1 MNIFKIISLAV
12 FAILTVLIGMV
23 TYIYVITELHSDTFV
38 GICAFIVSCVFMVMI
53 YFTLRWMVVD
63 AYPKIRHARKKPK
76 IISPPPKDTPRSN
89 SEALE
94 KVISYTQNEMSK
106 YARAEDMP
114 TLLKIAEDFANKKKL
129 PTALQVD
136 RETSKLTPMDVLHFG
151 RNLKTLADNNWSGP
165 QVASFLKRAFPKIL
179 DTWAEKTITSKLT
192 YDGGK
197 FRVTL
202 LSELK

>member
-1 MNIFKIISLAV
+1 MNIFKIISLTV
-12 FAILTVLIGMV
+12 YAIFTVLVGVV

-38 GICAFIVSCVFMVMI
+38 GICAFMVSCVFMVMV
-53 YFTLRWMVVD
+53 YFTIRWMVVD
-63 AYPKIRHARKKPK
+63 AYPKIRQVRKKPK
-76 IISPPPKDTPRSN
+76 VISLPPENN

-94 KVISYTQNEMSK
+94 KVISYTQDEMSQ

-114 TLLKIAEDFANKKKL
+114 TLLKIAEDFANRKRS
-129 PTALQVD
+129 PTVLDVD

-151 RNLKTLADNNWSGP
+151 RNLKALADNNWSGI
-165 QVASFLKRAFPKIL
+165 QVARFLKKAFPKIL
-179 DTWAEKTITSKLT
+179 GNWAEKTVNSKLT

-202 LSELK
+202 LNERK

>member
-12 FAILTVLIGMV
+12 YAILTVLVGVV

-38 GICAFIVSCVFMVMI
+38 GICAFIVSSVFMVMI

-63 AYPKIRHARKKPK
+63 AYPKIRQARKKLEV
-76 IISPPPKDTPRSN
+76 ISPPPENN

-114 TLLKIAEDFANKKKL
+114 TILKIAEDFANKKRM
-129 PTALQVD
+129 PTALEVD
-136 RETSKLTPMDVLHFG
+136 RETSQLTPMDVLHFG
-151 RNLKTLADNNWSGP
+151 RNLKALADNN
-165 QVASFLKRAFPKIL
+165 
-179 DTWAEKTITSKLT
+179 
-192 YDGGK
+192 
-197 FRVTL
+197 
-202 LSELK
+202 

>member
-63 AYPKIRHARKKPK
+63 AYPKIRQARKKPK
-76 IISPPPKDTPRSN
+76 IISPPPKNTPQNN
-89 SEALE
+89 SAALE

-114 TLLKIAEDFANKKKL
+114 ALLKIAEDFANRKMTPATL
-129 PTALQVD
+129 DVD
-136 RETSKLTPMDVLHFG
+136 RVTSDLTPMDVLHFG
-151 RNLKTLADNNWSGP
+151 RNLKELADNNWSGT
-165 QVASFLKRAFPKIL
+165 QVSNFLKRAFPKIL
-179 DTWAEKTITSKLT
+179 ANWSEKTINAKLT
-192 YDGGK
+192 NDCGTFK
-197 FRVTL
+197 VTL

>member
-12 FAILTVLIGMV
+12 YAILTVLVGVV

-38 GICAFIVSCVFMVMI
+38 GICAFIVSSVFMVMI

-63 AYPKIRHARKKPK
+63 AYPKIRQARKKLEV
-76 IISPPPKDTPRSN
+76 ISPPPENN

-114 TLLKIAEDFANKKKL
+114 TILQIAEDFANKKRA
-129 PTALQVD
+129 PTALEVD

-151 RNLKTLADNNWSGP
+151 RNLKALADNNWSGP
-165 QVASFLKRAFPKIL
+165 QVASFLKRAFPQIL
-179 DTWAEKTITSKLT
+179 ANWAEATVNSKLT

-197 FRVTL
+197 YRVTL
-202 LSELK
+202 LSERK

>member
-12 FAILTVLIGMV
+12 YAILTVLVGVV

-38 GICAFIVSCVFMVMI
+38 GICAFIVSSVLMVMI

-63 AYPKIRHARKKPK
+63 AYPKIRQARKKLEV
-76 IISPPPKDTPRSN
+76 ISPPPENN

-114 TLLKIAEDFANKKKL
+114 TILKIAEDFANKKRM
-129 PTALQVD
+129 PTALEVD
-136 RETSKLTPMDVLHFG
+136 RETSQLTPMDVLHFG
-151 RNLKTLADNNWSGP
+151 RNLKALADNNWSGP
-165 QVASFLKRAFPKIL
+165 QVSSFLKRAFPKIL
-179 DTWAEKTITSKLT
+179 ANWAEGTINSKLT
-192 YDGGK
+192 YDGGT

-202 LSELK
+202 LSERK